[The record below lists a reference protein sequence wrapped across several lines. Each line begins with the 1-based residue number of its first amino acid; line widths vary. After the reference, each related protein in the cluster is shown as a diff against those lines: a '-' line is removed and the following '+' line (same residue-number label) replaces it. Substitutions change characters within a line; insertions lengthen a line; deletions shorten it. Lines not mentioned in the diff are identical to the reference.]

1 MYFMLA
7 FAICYLVVFLLNLEA
22 SLSVAKVINGGLI
35 LGFESFLAPRNAG
48 SFGWFFQGDGWVRR
62 ISSENSKKASHS
74 FTCQYISVFESLNIL
89 YKVNFKT
96 CLKLLGLK
104 IYQELL

>member
-7 FAICYLVVFLLNLEA
+7 FAICYLFVFLLNLEA

-35 LGFESFLAPRNAG
+35 LGFESFLAPRNVG
-48 SFGWFFQGDGWVRR
+48 TLGWFFQGDGWVRR
-62 ISSENSKKASHS
+62 RSSENTKKANHS
-74 FTCQYISVFESLNIL
+74 FTCQYILVFESLNIL

-96 CLKLLGLK
+96 CPKLLGLK
-104 IYQELL
+104 IYQEML